1 MSHNTPKLVPDDSV
15 EVPAPE
21 NLISFM
27 PTTLTVRVYSTDGKF
42 YYEVP
47 STAFLKVMPVCMPRE
62 DIVNHYGGTFRVAR
76 MPSSPGY
83 VEDSVIRIMKANSE
97 KDFIVPFGTK
107 DYIPDGHTGG
117 VYNVPPRGQRSY
129 ATRDGDIR
137 NCDGL
142 DQVA

>member
-1 MSHNTPKLVPDDSV
+1 MSHNTPKLIPDDSV

-21 NLISFM
+21 DLISFM

-47 STAFLKVMPVCMPRE
+47 STAFLEVKPTCMPQE
-62 DIVNHYGGTFRVAR
+62 VTVNHCGGTFRVTC

-83 VEDSVIRIMKANSE
+83 IEDSVLRIMKANSE

-107 DYIPDGHTGG
+107 GYIPGSHAGR

-137 NCDGL
+137 GCDGL
-142 DQVA
+142 VRVA